1 MKMWNDTNKCSIKRI
16 CNEYMFVSRVSTIWK
31 KEVNENNVQAE
42 SHILYRQRKGG
53 DLMKYVYYIN
63 GVRRDKPTKEEAQI
77 LLDRLM
83 EGLGYER
90 INKDED
96 KGSGKKNVAVV

>member
-1 MKMWNDTNKCSIKRI
+1 
-16 CNEYMFVSRVSTIWK
+16 
-31 KEVNENNVQAE
+31 
-42 SHILYRQRKGG
+42 
-53 DLMKYVYYIN
+53 MKYEFYIN
-63 GVRRDKPTKEEAQI
+63 GVRRDHPTKEEAQI

-96 KGSGKKNVAVV
+96 KGSDQKEKAVV

>member
-1 MKMWNDTNKCSIKRI
+1 MHGAVTPVFEHIT
-16 CNEYMFVSRVSTIWK
+16 EWK
-31 KEVNENNVQAE
+31 YLECGNSVQAE

-53 DLMKYVYYIN
+53 DLMTYVYYIN

-96 KGSGKKNVAVV
+96 KGSDKKDVAVV